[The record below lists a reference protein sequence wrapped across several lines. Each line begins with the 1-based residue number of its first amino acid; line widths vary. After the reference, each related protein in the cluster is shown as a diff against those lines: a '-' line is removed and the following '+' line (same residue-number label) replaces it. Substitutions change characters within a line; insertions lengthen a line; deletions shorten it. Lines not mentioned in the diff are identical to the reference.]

1 MATPKYPQPFKLAD
15 LHEYSKTLRP
25 PETSS
30 YQKFAPLLGNKY
42 KREKEF
48 LAHSYHDWAKT
59 PFYKQHILGISKT
72 RSIEGLDLLNYF
84 IKSIKVRKLTIKAK
98 RAHKVT
104 DAERNYVNI
113 PLSKLV
119 VRSVEKA
126 YSSILDQ
133 TKV

>member
-1 MATPKYPQPFKLAD
+1 M
-15 LHEYSKTLRP
+15 
-25 PETSS
+25 
-30 YQKFAPLLGNKY
+30 
-42 KREKEF
+42 
-48 LAHSYHDWAKT
+48 
-59 PFYKQHILGISKT
+59 SKT
-72 RSIEGLDLLNYF
+72 RSIEGSDLLNYF

-104 DAERNYVNI
+104 DVEKNYISI

-119 VRSVEKA
+119 IRSVEKA